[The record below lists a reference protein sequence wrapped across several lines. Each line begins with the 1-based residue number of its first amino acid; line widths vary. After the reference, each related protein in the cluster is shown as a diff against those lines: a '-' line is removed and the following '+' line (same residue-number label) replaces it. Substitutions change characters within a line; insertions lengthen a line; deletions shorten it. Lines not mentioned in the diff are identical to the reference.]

1 MFLGGAKFSNK
12 TNFTPLPLPLQI
24 LVLCFGLYKSR
35 DTSVHSTAGVAIRQ
49 IVVAL
54 FDKLSR
60 QLGAERSRQDKKKE
74 GEEEQELPA
83 GVTDAYL
90 LFQVWVCAF
99 VCRCE
104 CV

>member
-54 FDKLSR
+54 FDKLSK

-74 GEEEQELPA
+74 GEEEEQELPA

-90 LFQVWVCAF
+90 LFQVWVG
-99 VCRCE
+99 VCI
-104 CV
+104 CVQV